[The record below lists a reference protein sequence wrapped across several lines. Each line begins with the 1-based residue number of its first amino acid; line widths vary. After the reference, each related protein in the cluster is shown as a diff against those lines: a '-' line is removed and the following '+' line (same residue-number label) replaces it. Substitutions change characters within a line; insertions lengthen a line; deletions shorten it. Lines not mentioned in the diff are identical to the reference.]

1 MLRRKPQSA
10 DPLACKVAVVGFE
23 GVGKSALILA
33 WTNGNS
39 EEEPELPVG
48 RIAQPQ
54 LVTVRLPADS
64 IPPEA
69 PTWNLGQRIVGVA
82 KKLNLN
88 ALLTASP
95 FAKDSSR
102 SRRTR
107 DEIVVPT
114 ATPTV
119 GAQADSSPCPNPNQ
133 NDEGH
138 DDIMVNVEMEIWDTD
153 SDCIRRICYPSAD
166 VVLLCVRV
174 DHKASLDASVDWF
187 QDEIRQFCRPGT
199 PIIVVLCQIDLRDN
213 PNPRSLGAKDSM
225 RNAMITSEEGDAAAQ
240 QLFARHYF
248 ETSVKLTRGIEE
260 VFRCAAKEGA
270 RYRRSVATRR

>member
-1 MLRRKPQSA
+1 MIVQS
-10 DPLACKVAVVGFE
+10 
-23 GVGKSALILA
+23 SLILA
-33 WTNGNS
+33 WTNENS
-39 EEEPELPVG
+39 EEEPELPIG

-69 PTWNLGQRIVGVA
+69 PTWNLGQRIVGAA

-95 FAKDSSR
+95 FAQTSSR

-107 DEIVVPT
+107 GAPLLP
-114 ATPTV
+114 TPTPES
-119 GAQADSSPCPNPNQ
+119 GALAGSNPNPNDKPSER
-133 NDEGH
+133 NVISSRPTPSTPHVHEGH
-138 DDIMVNVEMEIWDTD
+138 NNTVTVEMEILDTD

-225 RNAMITSEEGDAAAQ
+225 RNAMITSEEPSAV
-240 QLFARHYF
+240 
-248 ETSVKLTRGIEE
+248 S
-260 VFRCAAKEGA
+260 
-270 RYRRSVATRR
+270 